1 MACKRSGN
9 RWTVNE
15 MNSLQ
20 REYELLE
27 MDVFAIAKKHQRSV
41 EGIIYKLYAEDMI
54 GKKDFTNY
62 LEMNKNATNGN
73 KSMLYD
79 ACDDA
84 TEPSVMSN
92 DDISRLS
99 SRMGELEDNVRDISV
114 AIQGLLKE
122 RVKERVKEGVKERV
136 TKSCDSPVRSLRSRS
151 SVH

>member
-1 MACKRSGN
+1 MTCKRSGN
-9 RWTVNE
+9 RWTVTE
-15 MNSLQ
+15 LNSLQ

-27 MDVFAIAKKHQRSV
+27 MDVFAIANKHQRNV

-54 GKKDFTNY
+54 DKKDFTNY
-62 LEMNKNATNGN
+62 LEMSKN

-79 ACDDA
+79 ANVTCDDA